1 MKATDFL
8 EEWNSTHSLSPSLQD
23 AIDWAEQKQTEEM
36 KELNNEWM
44 MTLAVQKQKNITK
57 AYKWLK
63 ARNVLTDDSLI
74 GFRKAMEK
82 EL

>member
-1 MKATDFL
+1 MFL
-8 EEWNSTHSLSPSLQD
+8 LG
-23 AIDWAEQKQTEEM
+23 WAEQKQTEEM

-44 MTLAVQKQKNITK
+44 MNIEVKKQKIITK